1 MLPFGFG
8 LPMITGGMR
17 DSGGDYQGAILLC
30 IGILS
35 CGIAVLVALSRKLKE
50 SALEVEQPKAA

>member
-1 MLPFGFG
+1 
-8 LPMITGGMR
+8 MITAGMR
-17 DSGGDYQGAILLC
+17 DSGGDNQGAILLC
-30 IGILS
+30 IAILS